1 MRNIKLRLQA
11 QFIALRIRHMEQL
24 NISKKPAMK
33 TSLKKENPQ
42 DWHRADIKAALE
54 KAGWTLR
61 QLALAHGYVAGVM
74 RHPLNQQYPKCEAI
88 IAQAIGVTP
97 QTIWP
102 TRYNQDGT
110 PKKLAP
116 SRQRA
121 TYIKPARQKFNT
133 SNAQCNVE
141 VTAGN

>member
-1 MRNIKLRLQA
+1 
-11 QFIALRIRHMEQL
+11 MEQL

-33 TSLKKENPQ
+33 TSLKKKSSRLAPRRHQ
-42 DWHRADIKAALE
+42 GSAGKSRLDITSTGIGA
-54 KAGWTLR
+54 W
-61 QLALAHGYVAGVM
+61 YVAGVM

-141 VTAGN
+141 VTGN